1 MQWIGVDGGGTK
13 TLFELYDNDMNMLQQ
28 LRLPTCHAGQ
38 VGYDGMHAVLAEGVE
53 ALAAAAGDEVGIG
66 FGLAGYGQDPRIRA
80 SIEEVVRAVA
90 GERPFELV
98 NDVRAA
104 WASSLAVR
112 DGVAVICGTGSIA
125 YAVRGEREQRAG
137 GWGYQIGDEG
147 SGWWIGRELLR
158 LFSRQADGRDER
170 GTLFDVVME
179 RLGLSE
185 PSDLILY
192 VRDELGG
199 ERAKVASLTSVM
211 RDAALA
217 GDPFALNVYE
227 RAASELAQIASAA
240 VGGLFEHG
248 EYVPVGYVGGVFEG
262 AGELLFSPLRRALP
276 EGFELVEP
284 VFGPAAGPCLILRQ
298 RLGE

>member
-147 SGWWIGRELLR
+147 GGWGVGRAGAR
-158 LFSRQADGRDER
+158 LCARLPRVFAPPQSRWTR
-170 GTLFDVVME
+170 
-179 RLGLSE
+179 
-185 PSDLILY
+185 
-192 VRDELGG
+192 
-199 ERAKVASLTSVM
+199 
-211 RDAALA
+211 
-217 GDPFALNVYE
+217 
-227 RAASELAQIASAA
+227 
-240 VGGLFEHG
+240 
-248 EYVPVGYVGGVFEG
+248 
-262 AGELLFSPLRRALP
+262 
-276 EGFELVEP
+276 
-284 VFGPAAGPCLILRQ
+284 
-298 RLGE
+298 